1 MYHQADHRL
10 HQVYIREYMRGRP
23 APGQAGTIFKLRRD
37 PRITPL
43 GGVLRRLG
51 LDEIPQLVNVLK
63 GEMSLVGPRPALDY
77 EIAHYN
83 AQHRLRL
90 LVKPGI
96 TGLWQIRGRDVVDF
110 ETMITM
116 DLDYLK
122 RQSLLLDV
130 QILVLTVPV
139 LLWTYL
145 RH

>member
-1 MYHQADHRL
+1 
-10 HQVYIREYMRGRP
+10 
-23 APGQAGTIFKLRRD
+23 
-37 PRITPL
+37 
-43 GGVLRRLG
+43 
-51 LDEIPQLVNVLK
+51 
-63 GEMSLVGPRPALDY
+63 MSLVGPRPALDY